1 MKNKILILITTL
13 FLIGLVSSIYPGE
26 TLTFENTFGTDQ
38 LIYTI
43 IDNTSELT
51 ILPVITIDPSNI
63 TIHIPTE
70 TPPQSFKIVFL
81 EETTN
86 TVVETI
92 VVSSGG
98 GGGSSRTKYITK
110 EVIKEVPN
118 YITQYEEKTVE
129 KLAEWVEEEVPA
141 EGKPLWIAILLLV
154 LFLMILGIAI
164 WIIYKAKQRSYSN
177 ENIELEGGKEYE

>member
-1 MKNKILILITTL
+1 MKNPILVLITTL
-13 FLIGLVSSIYPGE
+13 FLISLVASIYPGE
-26 TLTFENTFGTDQ
+26 TITFENTLGTDK
-38 LIYTI
+38 LVWTI
-43 IDNTSELT
+43 IENTSELST
-51 ILPVITIDPSNI
+51 LPIITIDVSNI

-118 YITQYEEKTVE
+118 YVVQYKYNETISLVD
-129 KLAEWVEEEVPA
+129 EEVPA
-141 EGKPLWIAILLLV
+141 EGKPLWIGIVLLV
-154 LFLMILGIAI
+154 LFLMILGIVI
-164 WIIYKAKQRSYSN
+164 WIIYKTKQRSDSN